1 MSPVLVT
8 IYTVDYVKCFF
19 FLNIDELRR
28 LFKRIDNDLNKVYG
42 LMYQYEVKMSNIY
55 QK

>member
-1 MSPVLVT
+1 MSPVLIT
-8 IYTVDYVKCFF
+8 IYTVDYVQCF

-42 LMYQYEVKMSNIY
+42 LMYQYEGKNA
-55 QK
+55 